1 VPANI
6 VTAAPYTLQWNTVG
20 LTDGVHLVG
29 VRATDA
35 TTATADSTS
44 LSLTVDNT
52 PPTVT
57 MLAPA
62 PNEQESGPAVFSA
75 SASDAFGI
83 KSVQYTVDGQA
94 VGALLTAPDTAGQFV
109 YSITFDTST
118 LATGSHAVSAVVT
131 DNAGNT
137 TTPPSVSITTGSGGG
152 GPPLQLVPVINYHG
166 IDSSP
171 PDVYQA
177 TPAEA
182 DAQLKYLHDNGYQ
195 SIDLEQYKAW
205 LDTGTLP
212 AGVTKPVLLT
222 VDDALNDQTAW
233 DPLLATYGFKAVMFV
248 ITGFVDNLTPGDA
261 DPVNNMTW
269 AQIQALA
276 ANGRWEMAFH
286 AGQYGHGDSY
296 GAGGATINGATY
308 PALCP
313 YFYTCLP
320 SIAGV
325 TQPVADYQAA
335 VQSEITNGVSELKAK
350 VPSASTLAWAAPFND
365 AGQWTNLYNDPAT
378 TTDPAAVGQV
388 EAWFPGYIASVF
400 PIVFTQTN
408 PIAFAQATGRVPD
421 TPGSLSAFGRR
432 YRLEIQTGTT
442 LAQFAAGLS
451 DPAFGR

>member
-1 VPANI
+1 
-6 VTAAPYTLQWNTVG
+6 
-20 LTDGVHLVG
+20 
-29 VRATDA
+29 
-35 TTATADSTS
+35 
-44 LSLTVDNT
+44 
-52 PPTVT
+52 
-57 MLAPA
+57 
-62 PNEQESGPAVFSA
+62 
-75 SASDAFGI
+75 
-83 KSVQYTVDGQA
+83 
-94 VGALLTAPDTAGQFV
+94 
-109 YSITFDTST
+109 
-118 LATGSHAVSAVVT
+118 
-131 DNAGNT
+131 
-137 TTPPSVSITTGSGGG
+137 
-152 GPPLQLVPVINYHG
+152 
-166 IDSSP
+166 
-171 PDVYQA
+171 
-177 TPAEA
+177 
-182 DAQLKYLHDNGYQ
+182 
-195 SIDLEQYKAW
+195 
-205 LDTGTLP
+205 
-212 AGVTKPVLLT
+212 
-222 VDDALNDQTAW
+222 
-233 DPLLATYGFKAVMFV
+233 
-248 ITGFVDNLTPGDA
+248 
-261 DPVNNMTW
+261 MTW